1 MRQLHASKEV
11 GLRGT
16 EARSNVL
23 QGVRLHN
30 LDYVNLASVSELR
43 AFYLRIPGRG
53 GGRRAAPL
61 KDLRPP
67 GPSGGC
73 ALPGCFDSAASIR
86 ESRSSSRLRGQ
97 AHGDHCLRYF
107 PRIKRKWYARPGSA
121 DTNTVIK
128 IRRSSLAFSLSTARA
143 SCRLTHLPV
152 LGRSLS
158 VSQQSG
164 QARQL
169 AYSAPL
175 LGKPTAWLYP
185 SAIPPH
191 LRRGKP
197 RRKCSG
203 QPGYSASA
211 LLAQTVSGFRFA
223 PPATDCAGTHA
234 STVLR

>member
-1 MRQLHASKEV
+1 MFVGAKCRPADRQCFSTV
-11 GLRGT
+11 IT
-16 EARSNVL
+16 
-23 QGVRLHN
+23 
-30 LDYVNLASVSELR
+30 
-43 AFYLRIPGRG
+43 RIQ
-53 GGRRAAPL
+53 
-61 KDLRPP
+61 RP
-67 GPSGGC
+67 C
-73 ALPGCFDSAASIR
+73 CASI
-86 ESRSSSRLRGQ
+86 LPPH
-97 AHGDHCLRYF
+97 A
-107 PRIKRKWYARPGSA
+107 P
-121 DTNTVIK
+121 
-128 IRRSSLAFSLSTARA
+128 
-143 SCRLTHLPV
+143 PV

-175 LGKPTAWLYP
+175 LGKPAAWLYP

>member
-1 MRQLHASKEV
+1 MRLVYALPTSHREENNRPGASYQRDRQCLEFAKINIILSRLCNSRQMRQLHASNGV

-43 AFYLRIPGRG
+43 AFCLRIPGRG

-86 ESRSSSRLRGQ
+86 ASRSSSRLRGQ

-107 PRIKRKWYARPGSA
+107 PRIKRRWYARTGSA

-128 IRRSSLAFSLSTARA
+128 IRRVSLAFSHSATRA

-158 VSQQSG
+158 VSQAVG
-164 QARQL
+164 
-169 AYSAPL
+169 
-175 LGKPTAWLYP
+175 
-185 SAIPPH
+185 
-191 LRRGKP
+191 
-197 RRKCSG
+197 
-203 QPGYSASA
+203 
-211 LLAQTVSGFRFA
+211 
-223 PPATDCAGTHA
+223 
-234 STVLR
+234 